1 MEAAARPHFGALLR
15 QFRLDAGMTQQE
27 LAERAK
33 LSVEA
38 ISLLERGAR
47 TRPQR
52 ETVLLLG
59 RALDL
64 SPKRKALLVST
75 IGIAHPSRQRASSE
89 ALSASLLQLVRSD
102 TQATARNNLPQQL
115 TSFVGRQRE
124 LEEIEALLR
133 VHRLVTVVGSG
144 GVGKT
149 RVAVQLGSN
158 LINAFPDGV
167 WLADLAPLADETLTA
182 SVILTALQLPSG
194 TGSALEVVIAN
205 LKARRPLLILNNC
218 EHVIFQ
224 ARDVAAGILQS
235 CPYVRILSTSRE
247 ALGVAGERVYR
258 LPSLAAPPDSRGNAQ
273 DTLPYDAVELFVDR
287 ALAVNAYFALSDDNA
302 PDVAE
307 ICRRLDGI
315 PLAIELAAARAN
327 ILAPRQIARR
337 LDQRFHLL
345 TGGDSTALP
354 RHQTMAALMDW
365 SYDLLTARE
374 QRFFESL
381 SIFAGGCTID
391 AATTACAT
399 EGEGDI
405 QIVDLV
411 ASLVTKS
418 LLVAELAGN
427 EERYRLLESS
437 RQYARDK
444 LAARGELDKVA
455 RRHALVYVELAEKL
469 EPAWGTTP
477 DHAWLPQAQVELEN
491 WRAALEWALGKRSDV
506 ILGQRLAAARTV
518 RRSFTLAEGR
528 RWVRTALELVD
539 PLTPPVL
546 VARLEL
552 AEADCAGELGEH
564 EVSLAAAERALS
576 RYRHLGEKLGI
587 AQAQNSAGGSL
598 VILGRPAEAEP
609 MLREALETA
618 YTLGD
623 RRLTASVLQKI
634 GWIQSFAGDYAGARV
649 HLTEALAMAQVLGTE
664 SFAASVA
671 VSLADNEFLAGDSE
685 AALQLT
691 VGLLAR
697 YGSLSAS
704 PIIAVALVNMAAY
717 LIALGRYDEGRVNA
731 NDALERARALRVVVL
746 VALSLLHLAL
756 VAVLQPDVECARP
769 STKYAGA
776 ARLFGFVAARL
787 ATMGGPGYSGLQREY
802 DRALAVLRDVID
814 ADDLVHLMAAGA
826 MMTEDEAV
834 DQAHTID
841 ALRDNISDGGIS

>member
-15 QFRLDAGMTQQE
+15 QFRLDAGMTQQV

-52 ETVLLLG
+52 ETVVLLG

-64 SPKRKALLVST
+64 SPKRKALLVNA
-75 IGIAHPSRQRASSE
+75 IGIAHPSSQRASGE
-89 ALSASLLQLVRSD
+89 ALSASLLQVVRPD
-102 TQATARNNLPQQL
+102 AQATARSNLPQQL

-124 LEEIEALLR
+124 LGEIQALLR

-158 LINAFPDGV
+158 LLNGSPDGV

-182 SVILTALQLPSG
+182 SVVLTALQLPYG
-194 TGSALEVVIAN
+194 TGSALEVIVAN
-205 LKARRPLLILNNC
+205 LRARRPLLILNNC

-224 ARDVAAGILQS
+224 ARDVAASILES

-258 LPSLAAPPDSRGNAQ
+258 LPSLAAPPDSRGNAR

-302 PDVAE
+302 PHVAE

-315 PLAIELAAARAN
+315 PLAIELAAARVN
-327 ILAPRQIARR
+327 VLAPRQIARR

-345 TGGDSTALP
+345 TGGDSRALP
-354 RHQTMAALMDW
+354 RHQTMTALMDW

-381 SIFAGGCTID
+381 STFAGGCTID

-405 QIVDLV
+405 QILDLV

-418 LLVAELAGN
+418 LLVAELTGN

-444 LAARGELDKVA
+444 LAARGELDKIS
-455 RRHALVYVELAEKL
+455 RRHAFVYVELAEQL
-469 EPAWGTTP
+469 ERAWGTTP

-491 WRAALEWALGKRSDV
+491 WRAALEWALGKRGDV

-518 RRSFTLAEGR
+518 RRCFTLAEGR
-528 RWVRTALELVD
+528 RWVRASLELVD
-539 PLTPPVL
+539 RLTPPAL
-546 VARLEL
+546 VARLEQ

-564 EVSLAAAERALS
+564 KVALAAAERALA
-576 RYRHLGEKLGI
+576 RYRQLGEILGS

-598 VILGRPAEAEP
+598 VLLGRPAEAEP
-609 MLREALETA
+609 MLREALATA
-618 YTLGD
+618 CTLGD
-623 RRLTASVLQKI
+623 RRLIAGVLQKI
-634 GWIQSFAGDYAGARV
+634 GWIQSAAGDFAGARV
-649 HLTEALAMAQVLGTE
+649 DLSEALAMAQVLGAE

-671 VSLADNEFLAGDSE
+671 VSLADNEFLAGNCES
-685 AALQLT
+685 ALQLT
-691 VGLLAR
+691 ADLLAS

-717 LIALGRYDEGRVNA
+717 LIALGRYDEGRVTA
-731 NDALERARALRVVVL
+731 NDALDRARALRVVVL

-756 VAVLQPDVECARP
+756 VAVLKPDVECRRL

-776 ARLFGFVAARL
+776 ARLFGFVDARL
-787 ATMGGPGYSGLQREY
+787 ATMGGLGYSGLKREY
-802 DRALAVLRDVID
+802 DHALAVLRDMID
-814 ADDLVHLMAAGA
+814 SDDLMHLMAAGA
-826 MMTEDEAV
+826 MMTEDEAI
-834 DQAHTID
+834 DQAHVID
-841 ALRDNISDGGIS
+841 RMCPSRPDL